1 MKKKPDKFQNLFEAF
16 KIPKLRQVELDYLD
30 EYVRIMKPLTE
41 ALDTM
46 QNEENMST
54 GCTLPVINLLKAKMT
69 SFEKDKTF
77 KYCKPLILAVQE
89 AIDRRFG
96 HLFDDHLLRLA
107 ALSDL
112 HYKLVWVKES
122 TKDLMMTVL
131 KDEVEKRNYD
141 AQRCT

>member
-1 MKKKPDKFQNLFEAF
+1 
-16 KIPKLRQVELDYLD
+16 
-30 EYVRIMKPLTE
+30 MKPLTE

-46 QNEENMST
+46 QNEENMSI
-54 GCTLPVINLLKAKMT
+54 GCTLTVINLLKAKMT

-77 KYCKPLILAVQE
+77 KHCKPLILAVQE

-96 HLFDDHLLRLA
+96 HLFDDHLLQLA
-107 ALSDL
+107 ALSDS
-112 HYKLVWVKES
+112 HYKLVWGKES

-131 KDEVEKRNYD
+131 KDEVEKRNDD